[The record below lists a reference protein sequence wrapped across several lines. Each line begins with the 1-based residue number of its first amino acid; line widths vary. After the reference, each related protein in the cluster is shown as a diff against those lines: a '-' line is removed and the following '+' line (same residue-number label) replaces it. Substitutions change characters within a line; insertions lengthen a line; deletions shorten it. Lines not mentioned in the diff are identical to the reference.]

1 MLHINLTLPQIFGE
15 RTMPHQLTYRGAEN
29 TVSEVNNK
37 GKCPNIFK

>member
-29 TVSEVNNK
+29 TV
-37 GKCPNIFK
+37 